1 MKRLSMSI
9 ECLNFS
15 LLTIFKMNR
24 ICKYAH
30 FKATQVAKQCD
41 NYFYQ
46 YNLSIDIYD
55 FMEKKFMLNT
65 ENKKVEQTINDT
77 HSSIRASKN
86 VLL

>member
-1 MKRLSMSI
+1 
-9 ECLNFS
+9 
-15 LLTIFKMNR
+15 MNR

-30 FKATQVAKQCD
+30 FKATQVVKQCD
-41 NYFYQ
+41 NYFFQ

-77 HSSIRASKN
+77 HSSIRSSKN